1 MNFEEEGVISKAYNS
16 LNPMHLQYLRQ
27 RKPNDTVC
35 IYLTHT
41 GQNKEMLK
49 IAKDIRKYHAKSIV
63 ICDHKKREICKYCDE
78 TIVIMTTQNT
88 TELSN
93 AVYIASLQYVFNIF
107 TSLKLIS
114 NYSYLEE
121 TTKAV
126 DKFKMG
132 E

>member
-1 MNFEEEGVISKAYNS
+1 
-16 LNPMHLQYLRQ
+16 MHLQYLKQ

-49 IAKDIRKYHAKSIV
+49 IAKDIRKFHAKSIV
-63 ICDHKKREICKYCDE
+63 IC
-78 TIVIMTTQNT
+78 
-88 TELSN
+88 
-93 AVYIASLQYVFNIF
+93 VYIASLQYVFNIF